1 MFDLEQAITEWRK
14 QMLTAG
20 IKTPVPLEELEIH
33 LREEVEE
40 RMRSGL
46 SAKIAFETAAQ
57 NLGPAKALQSEFN
70 HVNKTTKRN
79 LMKRIIIITVGILAL
94 LLGPALILPAL
105 AFYRHHGAMGGMN
118 LFCLLLGIGLTLG
131 GGGIF
136 FSLKKRR
143 A

>member
-1 MFDLEQAITEWRK
+1 
-14 QMLTAG
+14 
-20 IKTPVPLEELEIH
+20 
-33 LREEVEE
+33 
-40 RMRSGL
+40 
-46 SAKIAFETAAQ
+46 
-57 NLGPAKALQSEFN
+57 
-70 HVNKTTKRN
+70 
-79 LMKRIIIITVGILAL
+79 MKRIIIITVGILAL